1 VGTSAL
7 NNGSGSLARVCVC
20 VCVCVWRERE
30 GAVGELV
37 VRRSRDS
44 PVKGE
49 LKRKLKIKEGDQ
61 KEKLRRKLW
70 SESWETGA

>member
-1 VGTSAL
+1 M
-7 NNGSGSLARVCVC
+7 
-20 VCVCVWRERE
+20 
-30 GAVGELV
+30 GELV

-49 LKRKLKIKEGDQ
+49 LKKKLKIKEGDQ
-61 KEKLRRKLW
+61 KEKLRRKLR

>member
-1 VGTSAL
+1 MGTSAL
-7 NNGSGSLARVCVC
+7 NNGSGSLARVC